1 MKNPTIAT
9 LIPVVLLIALLGGE
23 VETVAA
29 EEPAADLRILID
41 VSGSMKKNDP
51 KNLRIPALKL
61 MTDLIP
67 KGSRAGVWIFAQG
80 VRPLVPYAVVDGKW
94 QRRARKAASRIHS
107 RGLFTHIEKALAAAA
122 FDAGEQ
128 AQGERIVLLMTD
140 GVVDVSKKPGESE
153 ASRKRILEQQLP
165 ALEKAGY
172 TVHTIALS
180 RNADLELLKQIALA
194 TDGWFELA
202 EDAETLNRIFLR
214 MFEKSTRVDTLPLK
228 DNRFQVDGSVQE
240 MTLLVFRAEGSEPT
254 LLHTPDE
261 KLLSAKDAGRSLR
274 WHSEPGYDLITIE
287 KPRPGEWWIEA
298 EMDPDNR
305 VMVVTDLKLQTTDL
319 PNHLLAGESLDFSLW
334 LNEKGEVIDR
344 RDFLELVRAEL
355 ESRPEQG
362 EAERH
367 ELQLGQDNRFSLP
380 QPLRPGAGR
389 YQLIARASAGTFE
402 RERHLSIEVHPVPAA
417 ARVEP
422 LEATGGQ
429 SFRVILS
436 PDPELLQDGSL
447 EVSAKLSGPD
457 KEERT
462 VEFAPEGEELVAK
475 LEGLP
480 SGVHR
485 LAIALAGK
493 TPRGREFRVE
503 LEPLQF
509 GEELPEP
516 EQPAEPSSPAE
527 EPEPQE
533 EPEAEPV
540 DWTRAALMA
549 AIINLVILIPVG
561 GGIWFWRRRRRAEP
575 APEEAL

>member
-1 MKNPTIAT
+1 MAS
-9 LIPVVLLIALLGGE
+9 LARGMVAALLLCWGPAA
-23 VETVAA
+23 VAA
-29 EEPAADLRILID
+29 EGPGADLRILID

-51 KNLRIPALKL
+51 ENLRIPALKL

-80 VRPLVPYAVVDGKW
+80 VRPLVPYAVVDDRW
-94 QRRARKAASRIHS
+94 RRRARKAASRIHS

-122 FDAGEQ
+122 FDAGEP
-128 AQGERIVLLMTD
+128 AQGERVLLLLTD

-165 ALEKAGY
+165 ALRQAGY

-180 RNADLELLKQIALA
+180 RNADLELLKRIALT

-214 MFEKSTRVDTLPLK
+214 MFEKSTKVDTLPLK

-240 MTLLVFRAEGSEPT
+240 MTLLVFRAAGSEPT

-305 VMVVTDLKLQTTDL
+305 VMVVTDLKMQTTDL
-319 PNHLLAGESLDFSLW
+319 PNHLLAGESLDFALW
-334 LNEKGEVIDR
+334 LEEQGRPIDR

-362 EAERH
+362 EAESH
-367 ELQLGQDNRFSLP
+367 ELGLGADDRFSLQ
-380 QPLRPGAGR
+380 QPLRLEAGR

-422 LEATGGQ
+422 LEAAGGQ

-436 PDPELLQDGSL
+436 PDPELLQAGSL
-447 EVSAKLSGPD
+447 EISAKLSGPD
-457 KEERT
+457 NEERT
-462 VEFAPEGEELVAK
+462 VEFAPEGKEMAAR

-480 SGVHR
+480 SGVHQ

-503 LEPLQF
+503 LEPLHF
-509 GEELPEP
+509 GEELPER
-516 EQPAEPSSPAE
+516 EQPAEPSPPAVE
-527 EPEPQE
+527 TEQPE

-540 DWTRAALMA
+540 DWAGAALMA

-561 GGIWFWRRRRRAEP
+561 GGIWFWRRRRRSEP